1 MQHLAI
7 SYGENSARV
16 IGCRRLPSV
25 FAAES
30 SAKNYSHKPFK
41 ISVHGFPQHIEV
53 LSAVGALNQLPMH
66 LQTGHFSSSAR
77 KLPSVY
83 LQPR

>member
-1 MQHLAI
+1 M
-7 SYGENSARV
+7 
-16 IGCRRLPSV
+16 

-30 SAKNYSHKPFK
+30 TAKHYSHKPFT

-77 KLPSVY
+77 KCRASIYSPVSCNAHANP
-83 LQPR
+83 LQA